1 MRLVLLGPPGAGK
14 GTQAMNLVDQYGLV
28 HVSTGDLFRANI
40 KNNTDLGKKVKAY
53 LSSGKLVPD
62 ELTIALV
69 WDRLDQE
76 DTKKGYLL
84 DGFPRTIAQAQA
96 LDRGLEERGEKID
109 GAVCIDVPSEVLIER
124 LAGRRVCPECGAS
137 YHIKDNPPKKEG
149 ICDRCGVALEQRK
162 DDTEETVK
170 DRIDVYHKNT
180 EPLIDFY
187 QKQDKLIK
195 INGNQGVDQVSQ
207 EIYKALDPFV

>member
-14 GTQAMNLVDQYGLV
+14 GTQAMNLVDQYDLV

-40 KNNTDLGKKVKAY
+40 KNETELGKQVQSY

-69 WDRLDQE
+69 WDRLDQD
-76 DTKKGYLL
+76 DTQKGFLL
-84 DGFPRTIAQAQA
+84 DGFPRTIAQAEA
-96 LDRGLEERGEKID
+96 LDQGLEERGMKID
-109 GAVCIDVPSEVLIER
+109 AAVCIDVPSPVLVER

-149 ICDRCGVALEQRK
+149 ICDRCGAALEQRK

-187 QKQDKLIK
+187 QKQGKLMK
-195 INGNQGVDQVSQ
+195 VNGNQGVDQVSQ
-207 EIYKALDPFV
+207 EIYQSLDPLV

>member
-14 GTQAMNLVDQYGLV
+14 GTQAMHLVDKYGLV

-40 KNNTDLGKKVKAY
+40 KNETELGKKVQSY

-69 WDRLDQE
+69 WDRLDQD
-76 DTKKGYLL
+76 DTKNGYLL
-84 DGFPRTIAQAQA
+84 DGFPRTIAQAEA
-96 LDRGLEERGEKID
+96 LDKGLEERGQKID
-109 GAVCIDVPSEVLIER
+109 AALCIDVPSSVLIER
-124 LAGRRVCPECGAS
+124 LAGRRVCPDCGAS
-137 YHIKDNPPKKEG
+137 YHVKDNPPKKEG
-149 ICDRCGVALEQRK
+149 ICDRCGAKLEHRK
-162 DDTEETVK
+162 DDSEETVK
-170 DRIDVYHKNT
+170 DRINVYHQNT

-195 INGNQGVDQVSQ
+195 VNGNQAVDEVSK
-207 EIYKALDPFV
+207 EIDQLLSKEL

>member
-14 GTQAMNLVDQYGLV
+14 GTQAMNLVDQYDLV

-40 KNNTDLGKKVKAY
+40 KNETELGKQVQSY

-69 WDRLDQE
+69 WDRLDQD
-76 DTKKGYLL
+76 DTQKGFLL
-84 DGFPRTIAQAQA
+84 DGFPRTIAQAEA
-96 LDRGLEERGEKID
+96 LDQGLEERGMKID
-109 GAVCIDVPSEVLIER
+109 AAVCIDVPSPVLVER

-149 ICDRCGVALEQRK
+149 ICDRCGAALEQRK

-187 QKQDKLIK
+187 QKQGKLMK
-195 INGNQGVDQVSQ
+195 VNGNQGVDQVSQ
-207 EIYKALDPFV
+207 EIYRSLDPLV

>member
-149 ICDRCGVALEQRK
+149 ICDRCGAALEQRK

>member
-14 GTQAMNLVDQYGLV
+14 GTQAMNLVDQYDLV

-40 KNNTDLGKKVKAY
+40 KNETELGKQVQSY

-69 WDRLDQE
+69 WDRLDQD
-76 DTKKGYLL
+76 DTQKGFLL
-84 DGFPRTIAQAQA
+84 DGFPRTIAQAEA
-96 LDRGLEERGEKID
+96 LDQGLEERGMKID
-109 GAVCIDVPSEVLIER
+109 AAVCIDVPSPVLVER
-124 LAGRRVCPECGAS
+124 LAGRRICPECGAS

-149 ICDRCGVALEQRK
+149 ICDRCGAALEQRK

-187 QKQDKLIK
+187 QKQGKLMK
-195 INGNQGVDQVSQ
+195 VNGNQGVDQVSQ
-207 EIYKALDPFV
+207 EIYRSLDPLV